1 MHDQLG
7 RTVNGPMAKGA
18 QTGEAEGARSER
30 VLEMVAY
37 QSCGDARSVARTR
50 EGSRRGDGLIRGSF
64 FGRLLLR
71 AWSCA
76 LVEKGEAWNVD
87 CVCLI
92 KGLAK
97 RMAELCR
104 GLSGIW
110 RAVARD
116 LRTGES
122 FILM

>member
-1 MHDQLG
+1 M
-7 RTVNGPMAKGA
+7 TKGA
-18 QTGEAEGARSER
+18 QTGEAEGARSKR
-30 VLEMVAY
+30 VLQMVAY
-37 QSCGDARSVARTR
+37 QSCGGVCSVPLTGEDLGR
-50 EGSRRGDGLIRGSF
+50 EDGLIRGSF

-87 CVCLI
+87 CVCLT

-104 GLSGIW
+104 DMSGIW

-122 FILM
+122 FILS